1 MRDRNQLDGFRIN
14 ACGDEIGASDAAIC
28 PPVPVSI
35 RTSFCPVLT
44 INVVKGV
51 ARIRALQFQ
60 VVFDPT
66 AFQVERMEPL
76 HFPLP
81 QINLSP
87 ANQLVIPE
95 SLMGGLELRDQAPL
109 TELRAALLAL
119 PALQANSARS
129 SA

>member
-1 MRDRNQLDGFRIN
+1 MRADRIGDIARGKVRVFQSYVCRCGRLLGYHSDGTR
-14 ACGDEIGASDAAIC
+14 A
-28 PPVPVSI
+28 VS
-35 RTSFCPVLT
+35 TDCE
-44 INVVKGV
+44 
-51 ARIRALQFQ
+51 IRALQFQ